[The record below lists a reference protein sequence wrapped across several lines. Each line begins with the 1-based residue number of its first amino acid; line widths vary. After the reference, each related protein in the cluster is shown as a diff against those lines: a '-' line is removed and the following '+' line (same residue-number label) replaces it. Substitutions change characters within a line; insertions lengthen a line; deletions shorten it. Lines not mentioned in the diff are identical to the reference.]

1 MKTHACVSLSF
12 CARMH
17 CVSDIFATPF
27 LVIAKR
33 VCVDQDLLEINLSLA
48 VVAGSPNG
56 GAAAD
61 PSGQSASFEQEV
73 QFIKKI
79 DGVLPMEDCDRFL
92 IVTSFVDAW
101 LMMKHVFGANSQLG
115 CGFPSSRLARCLRCI
130 LSPMC
135 LTRPTIVNGFPC
147 DFELSRSLLG
157 LCRQSRSGASA
168 SSKFSK
174 ALVEIES
181 TLHQS
186 VMQSSAGS
194 ANADALRAVQTVADE
209 CAFWTEAAARD
220 RRAGNSPAAFFA
232 RTLGKIAPRL
242 RHAWAW

>member
-1 MKTHACVSLSF
+1 MCVG
-12 CARMH
+12 
-17 CVSDIFATPF
+17 
-27 LVIAKR
+27 
-33 VCVDQDLLEINLSLA
+33 QDLFQINLSLA

-115 CGFPSSRLARCLRCI
+115 CGLLITSLHAVCVPSCRLCVSLISSWSLVFRVI
-130 LSPMC
+130 L
-135 LTRPTIVNGFPC
+135 
-147 DFELSRSLLG
+147 DSLGSLFG
-157 LCRQSRSGASA
+157 LCRTCSGASA

-242 RHAWAW
+242 RRVRSEAEAEAGQGMSAAQQ